1 MKELKKQWQ
10 SCVCS
15 VSHAVSKVAQWLN
28 SHAYQVLSNLRKR
41 RIESQTTSTLVATAI
56 SSVLWLVP
64 FILLV
69 ALARLS
75 ASLDERIKS
84 YYDSIVN
91 NS

>member
-1 MKELKKQWQ
+1 MKEELRKRWQ
-10 SCVCS
+10 SCVYS
-15 VSHAVSKVAQWLN
+15 VSQAVSKVAQWSSN
-28 SHAYQVLSNLRKR
+28 HACQVLSSRRKQ

-56 SSVLWLVP
+56 SNVLWLFP
-64 FILLV
+64 FLLLV

-91 NS
+91 